1 MIARGAALFAALIAL
16 GAGLVVCPQASRAA
30 GGILMSIELRYD
42 NPRPRRPVGQVSD
55 LIKIQAALADCWQ
68 FPPVDEG
75 RAPVDV
81 NFTVSFKRSGEL
93 FGKPRVVKFSREVS
107 DQERARFY
115 QAVAE
120 AIDRC
125 SPMPFT
131 DSMGGAIAGRTL
143 HIRFIDSRNK
153 RQATTQWLAT
163 KS

>member
-1 MIARGAALFAALIAL
+1 MKVAGAAVLIALIAF
-16 GAGLVVCPQASRAA
+16 GAGLVVCPQASRAS
-30 GGILMSIELRYD
+30 GGMLMSIDLRYD
-42 NPRPRRPVGQVSD
+42 NPRPRRPAGQVND
-55 LIKIQAALADCWQ
+55 LIEIQAALADCWQ

-81 NFTVSFKRSGEL
+81 VFTVSFKRSGEL

-107 DQERARFY
+107 DAERERFY

-131 DSMGGAIAGRTL
+131 ESMGGAVAGRTF
-143 HIRFIDSRNK
+143 HIRFIDSRK
-153 RQATTQWLAT
+153 RKQVRVTWPTT

>member
-1 MIARGAALFAALIAL
+1 MIARATLTIALIAL
-16 GAGLVVCPQASRAA
+16 GAGLVVCPQASRAS
-30 GGILMSIELRYD
+30 GGMLMSIDLRYD
-42 NPRPRRPVGQVSD
+42 NPRPRRPAGQVND
-55 LIKIQAALADCWQ
+55 LIEIQAALADCWQ

-81 NFTVSFKRSGEL
+81 VFTVSFKRSGEL

-107 DQERARFY
+107 DAERERFY

-131 DSMGGAIAGRTL
+131 ESMGGAVAGRTF
-143 HIRFIDSRNK
+143 HIRFIDSRK
-153 RQATTQWLAT
+153 RKQVRVTWPTT

>member
-16 GAGLVVCPQASRAA
+16 GTGLVVCPQASRAA
-30 GGILMSIELRYD
+30 GGMLMSIDLRHD
-42 NPRPRRPVGQVSD
+42 NPRARRPERPVND
-55 LIKIQAALADCWQ
+55 LVQIQAALADCWK

-75 RAPVDV
+75 RSPVDV
-81 NFTVSFKRSGEL
+81 IFTVSFKRSGDL

-107 DQERARFY
+107 DAERERFY

-131 DSMGGAIAGRTL
+131 ESMGGAVAGRTF
-143 HIRFIDSRNK
+143 HIRFIDSRK
-153 RQATTQWLAT
+153 RKQADTQWLTT